1 MKAIKGFDENLQ
13 CRGFQYEVGKTYT
26 EYGGIKAC
34 WKGFHAIGEEESP
47 LRVFDYYPPAING
60 KPSRYCEVDADGEIQ
75 KREEK
80 ICCSKLTIGAEIG
93 IPGLVKAHA
102 EWVKKHITNEN
113 NAKPGKTA
121 TAGEKGAATA
131 GDSGAAT
138 AGYRGAATAGD
149 SGAATAG
156 DRGAA
161 TAGYRGPAT
170 AGYSGA
176 ATAGYRGAATAGYS
190 GAATAGDRGA
200 ATAGDSG
207 AATAGYRGAAT
218 SRGSASVGENGVA
231 VARSENAKVRGGLGA
246 LLVVAVENDN
256 DYDIKEWKAVVV
268 DGETVKADTWYTVRD
283 GKLVEVVD

>member
-1 MKAIKGFDENLQ
+1 MKAIKGFDKNLQ

-26 EYGGIKAC
+26 EKGGIKAC
-34 WKGFHAIGEEESP
+34 SKGFHAIGEDASP
-47 LRVFDYYPPAING
+47 LIVFNYYPPTIDG
-60 KPSRYCEVDADGEIQ
+60 KWSRYCEVDVDGEIQ
-75 KREEK
+75 KHEDK

-102 EWVKKHITNEN
+102 EWVMKHITNEN
-113 NAKPGKTA
+113 NAEPGK
-121 TAGEKGAATA
+121 AATA

-156 DRGAA
+156 D
-161 TAGYRGPAT
+161 
-170 AGYSGA
+170 
-176 ATAGYRGAATAGYS
+176 
-190 GAATAGDRGA
+190 
-200 ATAGDSG
+200 
-207 AATAGYRGAAT
+207 RGAAT

-246 LLVVAVENDN
+246 LLVVAVENND

-268 DGETVKADTWYTVRD
+268 DGETVKADTWYTVRG
-283 GKLVEVVD
+283 GKLVEVDE